1 MVGRWLAIGTPVCE
15 SVSMFVKG
23 CRLLLASLL
32 GAIALAGPV
41 EARPSDQAL
50 RVPSDWQGS
59 REAMPKRYS
68 WLNQDTPVN
77 TYTIVVVRG
86 VRPAA
91 VLKRLGGVK
100 RQTPDKTPDQALAYV
115 VEHLGPNYSW
125 PRLAQ
130 VQRRGRAVVIY
141 MTYGFLLPQALARL
155 SGRGVATEFTTTIE
169 LDTFVTVAKHGKI
182 RRQFDAG
189 FKPPR
194 KGALPSEAG
203 LDWGTRRQ
211 NIWATAWAFNE
222 RVTLTHISREWFE
235 GSHPTF
241 IMKKGALY

>member
-1 MVGRWLAIGTPVCE
+1 MPE
-15 SVSMFVKG
+15 S
-23 CRLLLASLL
+23 
-32 GAIALAGPV
+32 
-41 EARPSDQAL
+41 
-50 RVPSDWQGS
+50 
-59 REAMPKRYS
+59 YS
-68 WLNQDTPVN
+68 WLNYYTPGD

-86 VRPAA
+86 LRPAA

-100 RQTPDKTPDQALAYV
+100 RQTHDMTPERALAYV
-115 VEHLGPNYSW
+115 FEHFGSDYSW
-125 PRLAQ
+125 PRLVQ
-130 VQRRGRAVVIY
+130 VERRGHAVVIY
-141 MTYGFLLPQALARL
+141 APLGFLRDRALARL
-155 SGRGVATEFTTTIE
+155 SRRGVAAEFTTTVE

-182 RRQFDAG
+182 RRSFDAG

-203 LDWGTRRQ
+203 LDWGTPRQ

-241 IMKKGALY
+241 IVKKGALL